1 MITSGFRKGL
11 AGGIARR
18 PLAQVLVIA
27 TIGAGAWYVL
37 SRALTL
43 PQVFSD
49 ELVYFEAARAFAE
62 HGAVPTY
69 YGVVVPALDSVAFL
83 VASGPVAAYHV
94 IQLINNVAMAS
105 AAFPAYLLARR
116 ALPHSWAL
124 VVAALT
130 VSVPWMVY
138 ARFVMTEPVFYP
150 VFLWFVLA
158 LARALE
164 LPTRR
169 RQLVLLLVAA
179 LAYATRAQAAVLFP
193 AIVVA
198 VLLFGVA
205 RGTARTLVQSFTFTW
220 ILSCIGGAAVLGA
233 AAVSSWNPFGAYS
246 GLLQGLRHPHGLL
259 LWTAANV
266 TSLSLG
272 VGILVAA
279 AAPLGAI
286 TLLRRE
292 GTTAGQAFAAAAV
305 SSTLGLLL
313 TVVVLSENAL
323 YGLGSVHERN
333 LFYVVPLLLICALA
347 WAERGFP
354 ASRRLLGV
362 TGAGVI
368 ALAWLMPAGVL
379 EGGSFDTLS
388 FKFWTQLTPAGLT
401 PHVVIVLAVVVAAI
415 LLVVAR
421 STALLVATF
430 VLATVGVASA
440 SNYHN
445 DVPRSLTA
453 RYEWVDRALP
463 AHANATLLWVDCS
476 APACGTGHPSSGLAK
491 MAVYTELFNS
501 HVSKVGRIGADNP
514 ERGLASTVF
523 TLRRD
528 GTVLRDSLPF
538 HSRYVV
544 VDSRV
549 QVSGT
554 RIAVLKP
561 AAVGGE
567 AATNRDALVLWR
579 TNDRYVH
586 LTRR

>member
-1 MITSGFRKGL
+1 MKITLDSEFREVH
-11 AGGIARR
+11 AGRIAWR
-18 PLAQVLVIA
+18 PLAQVVVIA
-27 TIGAGAWYVL
+27 TIGGGAWYVL
-37 SRALTL
+37 GRALTL

-49 ELVYFEAARAFAE
+49 ELVYFEAARALAA

-83 VASGPVAAYHV
+83 VSSGPVGAYHV
-94 IQLINNVAMAS
+94 IQLINIVAMAS

-124 VVAALT
+124 VVAGLS

-150 VFLWFVLA
+150 VFLWFVRA
-158 LARALE
+158 LVRALE

-169 RQLVLLLVAA
+169 RQLALLLVAA

-205 RGTARTLVQSFTFTW
+205 QDAVRTVVRSFTFTW
-220 ILSCIGGAAVLGA
+220 ILSCIGGVAVLGA
-233 AAVSSWNPFGAYS
+233 AAVSSWDPFGAYS
-246 GLLQGLRHPHGLL
+246 GLLQGLWHPHGLL

-286 TLLRRE
+286 TLLGRE
-292 GTTAGQAFAAAAV
+292 GTIAGQAFAAAAV
-305 SSTLGLLL
+305 SSTLGLLV
-313 TVVVLSENAL
+313 TVVALSENAL

-354 ASRRLLGV
+354 TSRRVVVV
-362 TGAGVI
+362 TMAAMI
-368 ALAWLMPAGVL
+368 SLALLMPAGVL

-388 FKFWTQLTPAGLT
+388 FKYWTQLGPAGLT
-401 PHVVIVLAVVVAAI
+401 PHVVIDLAVTIAAI
-415 LLVVAR
+415 LLVVSR

-463 AHANATLLWVDCS
+463 PHTNATLFWLDCS
-476 APACGTGHPSSGLAK
+476 APACGTGHPDETLAK
-491 MAVYTELFNS
+491 VAVYTELFNS
-501 HVSKVGRIGADNP
+501 RVSEVGHVGADNP
-514 ERGLASTVF
+514 RRGLASTVF
-523 TLRRD
+523 TLRAD
-528 GTVLRDSLPF
+528 GTVLGNGAPLR
-538 HSRYVV
+538 SRYVV
-544 VDSRV
+544 VDNRIRV
-549 QVSGT
+549 KGA
-554 RIAVLKP
+554 RLAVLRP
-561 AAVGGE
+561 SEVRVD
-567 AATNRDALVLWR
+567 TNQQALVLWR
-579 TNDRYVH
+579 TGGVVR
-586 LTRR
+586 LAR

>member
-1 MITSGFRKGL
+1 MKMTSDAGFRESL
-11 AGGIARR
+11 AGGLARR
-18 PLAQVLVIA
+18 PLAPVLVIA
-27 TIGAGAWYVL
+27 AIGAAVWYVL
-37 SRALTL
+37 GRALTL

-49 ELVYFEAARAFAE
+49 ELVYFEAARALAE

-69 YGVVVPALDSVAFL
+69 YGVVTPAVDSVAFL
-83 VASGPVAAYHV
+83 VTSPIGAYHG
-94 IQLINNVAMAS
+94 IQLINSVAMAS
-105 AAFPAYLLARR
+105 AAWPAYLLARR
-116 ALPHSWAL
+116 VLPYSWAL

-138 ARFVMTEPVFYP
+138 TRFVMTEPVFYP
-150 VFLWFVLA
+150 IFLWFVLV

-205 RGTARTLVQSFTFTW
+205 RGAVRATARSFTFTW
-220 ILSCIGGAAVLGA
+220 ILSCIGGAVVLLA

-246 GLLQGLRHPHGLL
+246 GLFEGLRHPHGLL
-259 LWTAANV
+259 LWTAANA

-279 AAPLGAI
+279 AAPFGAI

-292 GTTAGQAFAAAAV
+292 GTPAGQAFAAAAV

-333 LFYVVPLLLICALA
+333 LFYVAPLLLICALA

-354 ASRRLLGV
+354 ASRRLLVV
-362 TGAGVI
+362 TLAAVI
-368 ALAWLMPAGVL
+368 ALAQLMPAGVL

-388 FKFWTQLTPAGLT
+388 FKFWTKLTPWGLA
-401 PHVVIVLAVVVAAI
+401 PHVAIVLATIVAAI
-415 LLVVAR
+415 LLLVAR
-421 STALLVATF
+421 STPLLVATF

-440 SNYHN
+440 SQYHN

-463 AHANATLLWVDCS
+463 AHTAATLLWVDCS
-476 APACGTGHPSSGLAK
+476 APACGTGHPDERLGRV
-491 MAVYTELFNS
+491 AVYTELFNS
-501 HVSKVGRIGADNP
+501 RVTEVGRIGADNP
-514 ERGLASTVF
+514 RRGLASTVF
-523 TLRRD
+523 TLRAD
-528 GTVLRDSLPF
+528 GTVLRDGAPL
-538 HSRYVV
+538 HSGYVV
-544 VDSRV
+544 VDSRIRV
-549 QVSGT
+549 EGARLAELRSSGV
-554 RIAVLKP
+554 RVD
-561 AAVGGE
+561 
-567 AATNRDALVLWR
+567 TNQQALALWR
-579 TNDRYVH
+579 TDGVVRLV
-586 LTRR
+586 R

>member
-1 MITSGFRKGL
+1 MRTRLAVGL
-11 AGGIARR
+11 RQRFAAGIARV
-18 PLAQVLVIA
+18 PWGLPVLGIA
-27 TIGAGAWYVL
+27 AIGACAWYIL
-37 SRALTL
+37 GRALTL

-49 ELVYFEAARAFAE
+49 ELVYFEGARALAE
-62 HGAVPTY
+62 QGAVPTY
-69 YGVVVPALDSVAFL
+69 YGVVVPALDSIAFL
-83 VASGPVAAYHV
+83 VSSGPIGAYHV
-94 IQLINNVAMAS
+94 IQLINSVVMAS

-116 ALPHSWAL
+116 ALPHSGAL

-164 LPTRR
+164 VPTRR

-205 RGTARTLVQSFTFTW
+205 RGTVRTLVRSFTFTW
-220 ILSCIGGAAVLGA
+220 IVSCIGGAGVVGA
-233 AAVSSWNPFGAYS
+233 AVVSSWNPFGAYS

-286 TLLRRE
+286 MLLRRE
-292 GTTAGQAFAAAAV
+292 STAAGQALAAAAV
-305 SSTLGLLL
+305 SATLGLLL

-347 WAERGFP
+347 WADRGFP
-354 ASRRLLGV
+354 TSRRVLAVIL
-362 TGAGVI
+362 AAVI
-368 ALAWLMPAGVL
+368 ALALLMPAGVL

-388 FKFWTQLTPAGLT
+388 FKYWTQLRPAGLT
-401 PHVVIVLAVVVAAI
+401 PHVVIVLAVIVAAI
-415 LLVVAR
+415 LLVIAR

-440 SNYHN
+440 SSYHN

-463 AHANATLLWVDCS
+463 AHTNATLLWVDCS
-476 APACGTGHPSSGLAK
+476 APACGTGHPDEGLAK
-491 MAVYTELFNS
+491 VAVYTELFNS
-501 HVSKVGRIGADNP
+501 QVSEVGYIGTDNSR
-514 ERGLASTVF
+514 RGLASTAF
-523 TLRRD
+523 TLRAD
-528 GTVLRDSLPF
+528 GTVLRGGAPLR
-538 HSRYVV
+538 SRYVV
-544 VDSRV
+544 VVSRV
-549 QVSGT
+549 
-554 RIAVLKP
+554 RIKGARLAVLRSSD
-561 AAVGGE
+561 VRVD
-567 AATNRDALVLWR
+567 TNQQALALWR
-579 TNDRYVH
+579 TDGVVR
-586 LTRR
+586 LAR

>member
-1 MITSGFRKGL
+1 MKMTLGAGREGL
-11 AGGIARR
+11 AGGIARH
-18 PLAQVLVIA
+18 PLAPVLAIA
-27 TIGAGAWYVL
+27 AIGAGVWYVL
-37 SRALTL
+37 GRVLTL

-49 ELVYFEAARAFAE
+49 ELVYFEAARAFAD

-69 YGVVVPALDSVAFL
+69 YGAVTPAVDSLAFL
-83 VASGPVAAYHV
+83 VASPIGAYHG
-94 IQLINNVAMAS
+94 IQISNSVAMAS
-105 AAFPAYLLARR
+105 AAWPAYLLAKRV
-116 ALPHSWAL
+116 LPYSWAL

-138 ARFVMTEPVFYP
+138 TRFVMTEPVFYP
-150 VFLWFVLA
+150 IFLWFVLV

-193 AIVVA
+193 AIVLA

-205 RGTARTLVQSFTFTW
+205 RGAVQTTVRSFTFTW
-220 ILSCIGGAAVLGA
+220 ILSCIGGAVVLAA

-246 GLLQGLRHPHGLL
+246 GLFEGLRHPHGLL
-259 LWTAANV
+259 LWTAANT

-279 AAPLGAI
+279 AAPFGAI

-292 GTTAGQAFAAAAV
+292 GTAAGQAFAAAAV
-305 SSTLGLLL
+305 ASTLGLLL

-333 LFYVVPLLLICALA
+333 LFYVAPLLLICALA

-354 ASRRLLGV
+354 ASRRLLVV
-362 TGAGVI
+362 TFAAVI
-368 ALAWLMPAGVL
+368 ALAQLMPAGVL

-388 FKFWTQLTPAGLT
+388 FKFWTKLTPWGLA
-401 PHVVIVLAVVVAAI
+401 PHLVIVLATIVAAI
-415 LLVVAR
+415 LLLVAR

-430 VLATVGVASA
+430 VLATIGVASA
-440 SNYHN
+440 SQYHN

-453 RYEWVDRALP
+453 RYEWVDRELP
-463 AHANATLLWVDCS
+463 AHAEATLMWVDCS
-476 APACGTGHPSSGLAK
+476 APACGTGHPDERLARV
-491 MAVYTELFNS
+491 AVYTELFNS
-501 HVSKVGRIGADNP
+501 RVTEVGRIGADNP
-514 ERGLASTVF
+514 RRGLASTVF
-523 TLRRD
+523 TLRGD
-528 GTVLRDSLPF
+528 GTVLREGAPL

-544 VDSRV
+544 VDNRV
-549 QVSGT
+549 RVEGA
-554 RIAVLKP
+554 RL
-561 AAVGGE
+561 AALRSSDVRVE
-567 AATNRDALVLWR
+567 ANHQALALWR
-579 TNDRYVH
+579 TDGIVRLV
-586 LTRR
+586 R